1 MTRHASCTESP
12 HGGQRDEAMAD
23 LWSRRL
29 LRRVPPAGER
39 DECPGANELLS
50 RLRGIPKCAQ
60 FCGGDDRGERDG
72 KFGHGSQLPEGRRLS
87 ATSPKPV
94 DAAPA
99 SPKPVDSERAWLA
112 YPERGLPAVS
122 VPCLPSAVL
131 VSPEHGLSR
140 HTGPVKRRRARSSGG
155 GPGQAARSGA
165 AAASTRRAQRS
176 VAIWTAANGTQIARS
191 MPDGEARFITPDSVA
206 NPRSDEEAPPRP
218 RSRHASRECDAQAGQ
233 DLSLIHISEPTR
245 PY

>member
-72 KFGHGSQLPEGRRLS
+72 KFGHGSQLPERRRLS

-140 HTGPVKRRRARSSGG
+140 HTGPVKRRRAQSSGGEPSQAAAGPAKQRRARSSSG
-155 GPGQAARSGA
+155 GPGQVVAGPVKQREAGQRRPRRVAPRGAWRSGQ
-165 AAASTRRAQRS
+165 RR
-176 VAIWTAANGTQIARS
+176 TA
-191 MPDGEARFITPDSVA
+191 
-206 NPRSDEEAPPRP
+206 P
-218 RSRHASRECDAQAGQ
+218 RSRARCPMARRGSSLPTASQIRA
-233 DLSLIHISEPTR
+233 LR
-245 PY
+245 